1 MIKVNRPTLVNQ
13 SLGGIAIYSK
23 QVADNIIEDSLE
35 TEYEKRFCELVKELA
50 VLSEKLDLKSRR

>member
-1 MIKVNRPTLVNQ
+1 MIKVKKPTLVNM
-13 SLGGIAIYSK
+13 SLGGLAIYSK

-35 TEYEKRFCELVKELA
+35 TEDEKRFFYLVKELA